1 MESSNVGNAM
11 AHAGNVCV
19 NNFDQKQVDID
30 QKQIDTKISNSADI
44 VSKIEFDNGEFNYVV
59 EFVNKSSSDNTITI
73 KCTHKEEFYCWSFTT
88 SDIIKTSTLLN
99 KQDSPSLNINIKP
112 EMLFNIFSAHKNN
125 TLDKIYQIKFP
136 VKFDSHESS
145 ITIELATIL
154 PMMDSYV
161 DTKFITLY
169 PKKIDEVERCSLKFM
184 RLNHLIQQKNQENIQ
199 KINKEIEEIQVT
211 QSAFS
216 EYVREKYAKIDDLS
230 EDPTEEE
237 KETEFVAQ
245 FKKFLTKPEYIN
257 IIIDALKPT
266 LNNYVTKEFLETELE
281 DFALES
287 EYVSK
292 IVYNS
297 DKPTFAI
304 KTDLDK
310 YVLKPV

>member
-1 MESSNVGNAM
+1 MESSNVGNAV

-30 QKQIDTKISNSADI
+30 QKQIDAKISINTD
-44 VSKIEFDNGEFNYVV
+44 VVNKIEFDNGDFNYVV
-59 EFVNKSSSDNTITI
+59 EFVDTNNADDTITI
-73 KCTHKEEFYCWSFTT
+73 KCTHKEEFYCWVFTT
-88 SDIIKTSTLLN
+88 SDIIKTSSLTN
-99 KQDSPSLNINIKP
+99 KQDTGSLNISIKP
-112 EMLFNIFSAHKNN
+112 KMLFKIFSAHKKN

-145 ITIELATIL
+145 LTIELTTSL
-154 PMMDSYV
+154 PMMDSYI

-184 RLNHLIQQKNQENIQ
+184 RLNHLIERKNQENIQ

-211 QSAFS
+211 HSAFS

-230 EDPTEEE
+230 EDPTEAE
-237 KETEFVAQ
+237 KETEFITQ
-245 FKKFLTKPEYIN
+245 FKKFLTKPEYIKMM
-257 IIIDALKPT
+257 IDALKPT
-266 LNNYVTKEFLETELE
+266 FITEDQLDSE
-281 DFALES
+281 IEGFALES
-287 EYVSK
+287 NCVFK
-292 IVYNS
+292 TVYNT
-297 DKPTFAI
+297 DKQTFAT

>member
-1 MESSNVGNAM
+1 MESPIGNAV
-11 AHAGNVCV
+11 AHAGNVCI
-19 NNFDQKQVDID
+19 NNYDQKQVDID
-30 QKQIDTKISNSADI
+30 QKQIDSKISNSADI
-44 VSKIEFDNGEFNYVV
+44 VSKIEFDNGDFNYVV
-59 EFVNKSSSDNTITI
+59 EFINKSSSKDTITI
-73 KCTHKEEFYCWSFTT
+73 KCTHREEFYCWSFTT
-88 SDIIKTSTLLN
+88 NDIIKTSNLIN
-99 KQDSPSLNINIKP
+99 KQDTVLLNISINP
-112 EMLFNIFSAHKNN
+112 EILFNIFSDYKNN

-145 ITIELATIL
+145 ITIELSTIL
-154 PMMDSYV
+154 PMMDSYI

-184 RLNHLIQQKNQENIQ
+184 RLNHLIEQKNQENIQ

-211 QSAFS
+211 HSAFS

-230 EDPTEEE
+230 EDPTEQE
-237 KETEFVAQ
+237 KETEFVVQ

-266 LNNYVTKEFLETELE
+266 LNNYVTKAFLETELE

-292 IVYNS
+292 TVYNS

>member
-1 MESSNVGNAM
+1 MESLVGNAV
-11 AHAGNVCV
+11 AHAGNVYV

-30 QKQIDTKISNSADI
+30 QKQIDSKISNSTDI

-59 EFVNKSSSDNTITI
+59 EFITKNSSDNTITI

-88 SDIIKTSTLLN
+88 NDIIKTSSLIN
-99 KQDSPSLNINIKP
+99 KQDTAFNINIKP
-112 EMLFNIFSAHKNN
+112 EMLFNIFSDYKNN
-125 TLDKIYQIKFP
+125 TLNKIYRIKFP

-145 ITIELATIL
+145 ITIELSIVL

-184 RLNHLIQQKNQENIQ
+184 RLNHLIEQKNQENIQ
-199 KINKEIEEIQVT
+199 KINKEIEEIHVT

-216 EYVREKYAKIDDLS
+216 KYVREKYAKIDDLP
-230 EDPTEEE
+230 EDSTEGE
-237 KETEFVAQ
+237 KEIEFIAQ
-245 FKKFLTKPEYIN
+245 LKKFLTKPQHV
-257 IIIDALKPT
+257 IILIDALKPT
-266 LNNYVTKEFLETELE
+266 LNNYVTKEYLETELE

-292 IVYNS
+292 KDYGN
-297 DKPTFAI
+297 DKPIFAR
-304 KTDLDK
+304 KADLDK